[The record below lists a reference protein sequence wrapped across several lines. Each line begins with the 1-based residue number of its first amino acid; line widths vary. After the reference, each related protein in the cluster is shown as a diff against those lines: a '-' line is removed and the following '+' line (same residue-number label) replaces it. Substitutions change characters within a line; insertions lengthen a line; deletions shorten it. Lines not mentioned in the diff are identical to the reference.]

1 MIELQSDLE
10 YVMSDRL
17 KVSLDAIAQFCQRW
31 NIVEFALFGSVLR
44 DDFRPDSD
52 VDVLVTYEP
61 SHRLTLSHLLSM
73 QEEIEQLFH
82 RSVDLVEKKLLKN
95 PYRRSNAAGTRSL
108 DGKQERERRSAG
120 DVAIIPAGVAHRCSW
135 DDPAQFIV
143 KL

>member
-10 YVMSDRL
+10 YVVSDRL

-61 SHRLTLSHLLSM
+61 SHHLTLSHLLSM